1 MKILLDMN
9 LTPRWALY
17 LQSSGFEAVH
27 WSQIGRPDAPDEEI
41 MMYAAAQGFVVLTH
55 DLDFSAIL
63 AATKGNKP
71 SVVQIRAR
79 NITPEAT
86 GVTIVSALR
95 HTMVELDAGALL
107 TIDADR
113 VRIRLLP
120 LELTD

>member
-1 MKILLDMN
+1 
-9 LTPRWALY
+9 
-17 LQSSGFEAVH
+17 
-27 WSQIGRPDAPDEEI
+27 

-86 GVTIVSALR
+86 GVTIVSALP
-95 HTMVELDAGALL
+95 HTMVETCAPLPESISNDREVEL
-107 TIDADR
+107 ADLFR
-113 VRIRLLP
+113 YGFRLQ
-120 LELTD
+120 EQQ

>member
-1 MKILLDMN
+1 
-9 LTPRWALY
+9 
-17 LQSSGFEAVH
+17 
-27 WSQIGRPDAPDEEI
+27 

-86 GVTIVSALR
+86 GVTIVSALP

-113 VRIRLLP
+113 VRMRLLL